1 MRDRLKRIA
10 ESRFRISTRLY
21 TGIGSAVVLTV
32 AASLVGWFS
41 INRVGDVQ
49 ERVNEGSVPAMVV
62 AFGVAQY
69 NSELVAAAPRI
80 AAATLEDLDSI
91 SADINETYSA
101 FDSELVV
108 ALESAA
114 TSPGQEQLVR
124 GLGVTLRSNIEEIK
138 MDRIELF
145 RLAELKSSL
154 QAQLTELRAEID
166 AALIPALDDQFF
178 YLMTGFQDIEEP
190 PSSRSDHLSEQELR
204 SYRFLAELQAN
215 ANISTQLLASAFGL
229 SDASTIEPLRERFE
243 ASSARIQRNISQ
255 LKESDPLLAD
265 EFDQLFERL
274 FILGGEQG
282 GFDLRESELQLLQLQ
297 EDLLERNRE
306 VAVDLLDHVNSL
318 VSAAEISVQDATEAS
333 EQAILTGRALLLVIS
348 AISIGGGLLIIYQ
361 VGRVLL
367 RRLAR
372 LSDWMRRMAGGN
384 LELTADVG
392 GRDEVAEMAAAL
404 EVFRR
409 HALEVQ
415 RLNLVEEM
423 AEQLQEKNAQLE
435 DVLADLQ
442 RAQDQIVMREKLAA
456 LGELTAGV
464 AHEIKNP
471 LNFVKNFS
479 EASEELI
486 EELNEILEEIG
497 DSISEDQRSWIAEI
511 QGDLSGNLGRIRS
524 HGDRANRIVTDMLSM
539 GRDTGEWQMANI
551 NNLLEEHARLAY
563 HSARATDSEFQLD
576 LQHDLDEEV
585 GEMWVIARDLS
596 RVFLNM
602 VGNACD
608 ATDEKRREI
617 WGAAEENEPYGE
629 SYSPLLW
636 LSTKRTEEHVEI
648 RIKDNGNGIPPD
660 VADKI
665 FNPFFTTKPTDRGT
679 GLGLAISSD
688 IVRQHGGTISVDS
701 EIGEYTEMLITL
713 PTELPEEPPAG
724 PSEQVDAASA
734 I

>member
-1 MRDRLKRIA
+1 M
-10 ESRFRISTRLY
+10 
-21 TGIGSAVVLTV
+21 
-32 AASLVGWFS
+32 
-41 INRVGDVQ
+41 Q
-49 ERVNEGSVPAMVV
+49 
-62 AFGVAQY
+62 
-69 NSELVAAAPRI
+69 
-80 AAATLEDLDSI
+80 
-91 SADINETYSA
+91 AD
-101 FDSELVV
+101 
-108 ALESAA
+108 
-114 TSPGQEQLVR
+114 
-124 GLGVTLRSNIEEIK
+124 
-138 MDRIELF
+138 
-145 RLAELKSSL
+145 
-154 QAQLTELRAEID
+154 
-166 AALIPALDDQFF
+166 
-178 YLMTGFQDIEEP
+178 
-190 PSSRSDHLSEQELR
+190 
-204 SYRFLAELQAN
+204 

-243 ASSARIQRNISQ
+243 ATAGRIQRSISQ
-255 LKESDPLLAD
+255 LRQSDPVLAD
-265 EFDQLFERL
+265 EFEDIFGRL

-282 GFDLRESELQLLQLQ
+282 GFDLRESELRLLLSQ
-297 EDLLERNRE
+297 EDLLERSRE
-306 VAVDLLDHVNSL
+306 VAADLLENVNSL
-318 VSAAEISVQDATEAS
+318 VAAAEISVQDATEAS
-333 EQAILTGRALLLVIS
+333 EQAISTGRTLLLILS
-348 AISIGGGLLIIYQ
+348 AFSVLGGLLIIYQ

-372 LSDWMRRMAGGN
+372 LSDWMRRMADGD

-392 GRDEVAEMAAAL
+392 GRDEVADMAAAL

-435 DVLADLQ
+435 EVLADLQ
-442 RAQDQIVMREKLAA
+442 RAQDQIVTREKLAA

-486 EELNEILEEIG
+486 EELSEILDEIG
-497 DSISEDQRSWIAEI
+497 DDISEEQKSWISEI
-511 QGDLSGNLGRIRS
+511 RGDLSSNLERIRS

-539 GRDTGEWQMANI
+539 GRDTGEWQIADVNK
-551 NNLLEEHARLAY
+551 LLEEHARLAY
-563 HSARATDSEFQLD
+563 HSARAVDSEFQLD
-576 LQHDLDEEV
+576 LQHDLAPDV
-585 GEMWVIARDLS
+585 GEMRVIPRDLS

-608 ATDEKRREI
+608 ATDEKRREV
-617 WGAAEENEPYGE
+617 WGAAEENEPYGG
-629 SYSPLLW
+629 SYSPTLW
-636 LSTKRTEEHVEI
+636 LSTRRTDEHVEI

-701 EIGEYTEMLITL
+701 KTGEYTEMLIAL
-713 PTELPEEPPAG
+713 PVELPEASVVG
-724 PSEQVDAASA
+724 ASEQGDAAEA
-734 I
+734 G

>member
-1 MRDRLKRIA
+1 MRDWIKRIV

-21 TGIGSAVVLTV
+21 SGIGAAVVLTV

-41 INRVGDVQ
+41 INRVGEVQ
-49 ERVNEGSVPAMVV
+49 ERVNEGSVPAMAV
-62 AFGVAQY
+62 AFSVAQY
-69 NSELVAAAPRI
+69 SGELVAAAPRI
-80 AAATLEDLDSI
+80 AAATPEDLDSVA
-91 SADINETYSA
+91 ADINETYAA
-101 FDSELVV
+101 FDSGLVV
-108 ALESAA
+108 LESTA
-114 TSPGQEQLVR
+114 TRPGQNQLVR

-138 MDRIELF
+138 FDRIELF
-145 RLAELKSSL
+145 QLDDLKSDL
-154 QAQLTELRAEID
+154 QAQLAELRAEID

-178 YLMTGFQDIEEP
+178 FLMTGYQDVGEP
-190 PSSRSDHLSEQELR
+190 PSSRADHLSEEELR
-204 SYRFLAELQAN
+204 KYRFLAELQAN

-243 ASSARIQRNISQ
+243 AAAGRIQRSISQ
-255 LKESDPLLAD
+255 LRESDPLLAD
-265 EFDQLFERL
+265 NFDRMFERL
-274 FILGGEQG
+274 FALGGERG
-282 GFDLRESELQLLQLQ
+282 GFDLRESELRLLQSQ
-297 EDLLERNRE
+297 EELLERSRE
-306 VAVDLLDHVNSL
+306 VAADLLDNVNSL
-318 VSAAEISVQDATEAS
+318 VSAAEISVQEATEAS

-348 AISIGGGLLIIYQ
+348 GISVGGGLLIIYQ

-384 LELTADVG
+384 LEFTADVG
-392 GRDEVAEMAAAL
+392 GRDEVADMAAAL

-415 RLNLVEEM
+415 RLNLVEQM
-423 AEQLQEKNAQLE
+423 AEELQEKNVQLE
-435 DVLADLQ
+435 EVLADLQ

-456 LGELTAGV
+456 LGALTAGV

-497 DSISEDQRSWIAEI
+497 DSISADQRSWIAEI
-511 QGDLSGNLGRIRS
+511 KGDLSANLERIRS
-524 HGDRANRIVTDMLSM
+524 HGDRANRIVSDMLSM

-576 LQHDLDEEV
+576 LQHDLDPDV
-585 GEMWVIARDLS
+585 GEMRVIARDLS

-629 SYSPLLW
+629 SYSPMLW

-688 IVRQHGGTISVDS
+688 IVRQHGGTINVDS
-701 EIGEYTEMLITL
+701 KIGEYTEMLITL

-734 I
+734 T

>member
-1 MRDRLKRIA
+1 MRNWFRRVA
-10 ESRFRISTRLY
+10 ERRFRISFRLY
-21 TGIGSAVVLTV
+21 SAISTAVVLTV

-41 INRVGDVQ
+41 ISRVGEVQ

-62 AFGVAQY
+62 AFSVAQY
-69 NSELVAAAPRI
+69 SGELVAAAPRI
-80 AAATLEDLDSI
+80 AAASPEDLD
-91 SADINETYSA
+91 AVVEDINETYEA
-101 FDSELVV
+101 FDSELIL
-108 ALESAA
+108 LESTAMR
-114 TSPGQEQLVR
+114 PGQNQLVR

-138 MDRIELF
+138 FDRIELF
-145 RLAELKSSL
+145 QLDDLKSDL
-154 QAQLTELRAEID
+154 QTQLDELRAEID

-178 YLMTGFQDIEEP
+178 YLLTGYRDVEEP
-190 PSSRSDHLSEQELR
+190 PAPRVAHLSEEQIR
-204 SYRFLAELQAN
+204 KYRFLAELQAN

-243 ASSARIQRNISQ
+243 AAAGRIQRSISQ
-255 LKESDPLLAD
+255 LRESDPLLAD
-265 EFDQLFERL
+265 DFVRLFERL
-274 FILGGEQG
+274 FTLGGDQG
-282 GFDLRESELQLLQLQ
+282 GFDLRESELRLLQSQ
-297 EDLLERNRE
+297 EELLTRSRQVAADLLSN
-306 VAVDLLDHVNSL
+306 VDSL
-318 VSAAEISVQDATEAS
+318 VSEAEISVQEATTAS
-333 EQAILTGRALLLVIS
+333 EEAILTGRALLLIIS

-361 VGRVLL
+361 IGRLLL

-372 LSDWMRRMAGGN
+372 LSDWMRRMARGN

-392 GRDEVAEMAAAL
+392 GRDEVADMAAAL
-404 EVFRR
+404 EVFRK

-415 RLNLVEEM
+415 RLNLVEM
-423 AEQLQEKNAQLE
+423 LAEELQEKNAQLE
-435 DVLADLQ
+435 EVLDDLQ

-497 DSISEDQRSWIAEI
+497 DSISSEQRSWIEEI
-511 QGDLSGNLGRIRS
+511 KVDLSGNLERIRS

-576 LQHDLDEEV
+576 MQHDLAPDV
-585 GEMWVIARDLS
+585 GELRVIPRDLS

-617 WGAAEENEPYGE
+617 WGETGEDEPYGE
-629 SYSPLLW
+629 AYSPMLW
-636 LSTKRTEEHVEI
+636 LSTKRTDEHVEI

-688 IVRQHGGTISVDS
+688 IVRQHGGTINVDS
-701 EIGEYTEMLITL
+701 KMGEYTEMLITL
-713 PTELPEEPPAG
+713 PTEIPEEPVGG
-724 PSEQVDAASA
+724 PSDQTDTAEAS
-734 I
+734 

>member
-1 MRDRLKRIA
+1 MRDWLRRVA

-21 TGIGSAVVLTV
+21 SGIGAAVVLTV

-41 INRVGDVQ
+41 INRVGEVQ
-49 ERVNEGSVPAMVV
+49 ERVNEGSVPAMAV
-62 AFGVAQY
+62 AFSVAQY
-69 NSELVAAAPRI
+69 SGELVAAAPRI
-80 AAATLEDLDSI
+80 AAASPEDLDTV
-91 SADINETYSA
+91 AEDINETYEA
-101 FDSELVV
+101 FDSELVL
-108 ALESAA
+108 LESTAA
-114 TSPGQEQLVR
+114 RPGQNQLVR

-138 MDRIELF
+138 FDRVELF
-145 RLAELKSSL
+145 QLDDLKSDL
-154 QAQLTELRAEID
+154 QAQLDELRAEID

-178 YLMTGFQDIEEP
+178 FLLTGYQDVEEP
-190 PSSRSDHLSEQELR
+190 PSTRAAHLSEEEIR
-204 SYRFLAELQAN
+204 KYRFLAELQAD

-229 SDASTIEPLRERFE
+229 SDTSTIEPLRERFE
-243 ASSARIQRNISQ
+243 AAAGRIQRSISQ
-255 LKESDPLLAD
+255 LREGDPLLAD
-265 EFDQLFERL
+265 EFDRLFERL
-274 FILGGEQG
+274 FMLGGEQG
-282 GFDLRESELQLLQLQ
+282 GFDLRESELRLLQSQ
-297 EDLLERNRE
+297 EELLARSREVAADLLEN
-306 VAVDLLDHVNSL
+306 VNSL
-318 VSAAEISVQDATEAS
+318 VSEAEVSVQEATAAS
-333 EQAILTGRALLLVIS
+333 EDAILTGRALLLVIS
-348 AISIGGGLLIIYQ
+348 AVSIGGGLLIIYQ
-361 VGRVLL
+361 IGRLLL

-392 GRDEVAEMAAAL
+392 GRDEVADMAAAL

-423 AEQLQEKNAQLE
+423 AEELQEKNAQLE
-435 DVLADLQ
+435 EVLDDLQ

-471 LNFVKNFS
+471 LNFVKNFA

-486 EELNEILEEIG
+486 GELDEILEEVG
-497 DSISEDQRSWIAEI
+497 DGVSAEQRSWLDEI
-511 QGDLSGNLGRIRS
+511 KGDLSGNLERIRS

-539 GRDTGEWQMANI
+539 GRDTGEWQSADVNK
-551 NNLLEEHARLAY
+551 LLEEHARLAY
-563 HSARATDSEFQLD
+563 HSARAADSEFQLD
-576 LQHDLDEEV
+576 LQHDLAPDV
-585 GEMWVIARDLS
+585 GELRVIPRDLS

-617 WGAAEENEPYGE
+617 WGETDEDEPYGE
-629 SYSPLLW
+629 AYSPMLL
-636 LSTKRTEEHVEI
+636 LSTKRTADHIEI
-648 RIKDNGNGIPPD
+648 RIKDNGNGIPAD

-701 EIGEYTEMLITL
+701 KEGEYTEMLIAL
-713 PTELPEEPPAG
+713 PTELPEEHLGG
-724 PSEQVDAASA
+724 PSEQADAAA
-734 I
+734 AT

>member
-1 MRDRLKRIA
+1 MRDWIKRIV

-21 TGIGSAVVLTV
+21 SGIGAAVVLTV

-41 INRVGDVQ
+41 INRVGEVQ
-49 ERVNEGSVPAMVV
+49 ERVNEGSVPAMAV
-62 AFGVAQY
+62 AFSVAQY
-69 NSELVAAAPRI
+69 SGELVAAAPRI
-80 AAATLEDLDSI
+80 AAATPEDLDSVA
-91 SADINETYSA
+91 ADINETYAA
-101 FDSELVV
+101 FDSGLVV
-108 ALESAA
+108 LESTA
-114 TSPGQEQLVR
+114 TRPGQNQLVR

-138 MDRIELF
+138 FDRIELF
-145 RLAELKSSL
+145 QLDDLKSDL
-154 QAQLTELRAEID
+154 QAQLAELRAEID

-178 YLMTGFQDIEEP
+178 FLMTGYQDVGEP
-190 PSSRSDHLSEQELR
+190 PSSRADHLSEEELR
-204 SYRFLAELQAN
+204 KYRFLAELQAN

-243 ASSARIQRNISQ
+243 AAAGRIQRSISQ
-255 LKESDPLLAD
+255 LRESDPLLAD
-265 EFDQLFERL
+265 NFDRMFERL
-274 FILGGEQG
+274 FALGGERG
-282 GFDLRESELQLLQLQ
+282 GFDLRESELRLLQSQ
-297 EDLLERNRE
+297 EELLERSRE
-306 VAVDLLDHVNSL
+306 VAADLLDNVNSL
-318 VSAAEISVQDATEAS
+318 VSAAEISVQEATEAS

-348 AISIGGGLLIIYQ
+348 GISVVGGLLIIYQ

-497 DSISEDQRSWIAEI
+497 DSISEDQKSWIAEI
-511 QGDLSGNLGRIRS
+511 QGDLSGNLERIRS

-539 GRDTGEWQMANI
+539 GRDTGEWQLANI

-563 HSARATDSEFQLD
+563 HSARAIDSEFQLD

-585 GEMWVIARDLS
+585 GEMRVIPRDLS

-629 SYSPLLW
+629 SYSPMLW

-701 EIGEYTEMLITL
+701 EIGGYTEMLVTL

-734 I
+734 T

>member
-1 MRDRLKRIA
+1 MRDWLRRIA
-10 ESRFRISTRLY
+10 DSRFRISTRLY
-21 TGIGSAVVLTV
+21 SAIGAAVVATV

-41 INRVGDVQ
+41 INRVGEVQ
-49 ERVNEGSVPAMVV
+49 EQVNEGSVPAMAV
-62 AFGVAQY
+62 AFSVAQY
-69 NSELVAAAPRI
+69 SGELIAAAPRI
-80 AAATLEDLDSI
+80 AAASPEDLD
-91 SADINETYSA
+91 AVVEDINETYAA
-101 FDSELVV
+101 FDSGLVL
-108 ALESAA
+108 LESTAA
-114 TSPGQEQLVR
+114 RPGQNQLVR
-124 GLGVTLRSNIEEIK
+124 GLGITLRANIEEIK
-138 MDRIELF
+138 FDRVELF
-145 RLAELKSSL
+145 QLDDLKSEL
-154 QAQLTELRAEID
+154 QAQLDELRAEID

-178 YLMTGFQDIEEP
+178 FLLTGYRDVDEP
-190 PSSRSDHLSEQELR
+190 PSARAAHLSEEEIR
-204 SYRFLAELQAN
+204 KYRFLAELQAN

-243 ASSARIQRNISQ
+243 AAAGRIRRSISQ
-255 LKESDPLLAD
+255 LSQSDPLLAA
-265 EFDQLFERL
+265 EFDRL
-274 FILGGEQG
+274 FGRLFTLGGEQG
-282 GFDLRESELQLLQLQ
+282 GFDLRESELRLLQSQ
-297 EDLLERNRE
+297 EELLGRSRQVAADLLEN
-306 VAVDLLDHVNSL
+306 VNSL
-318 VSAAEISVQDATEAS
+318 VSAAEVSVQEATAAS
-333 EQAILTGRALLLVIS
+333 EDAILTGRALLLIIS

-361 VGRVLL
+361 IGRVLL

-372 LSDWMRRMAGGN
+372 LSDWMRRMADGN

-392 GRDEVAEMAAAL
+392 GRDEVADMAAAL

-415 RLNLVEEM
+415 RLNLVEQM
-423 AEQLQEKNAQLE
+423 AEELQGKNAQLE
-435 DVLADLQ
+435 EVLSDLQ

-497 DSISEDQRSWIAEI
+497 DSISSEHRSWIEEI
-511 QGDLSGNLGRIRS
+511 KSDLSGNLERIRS

-539 GRDTGEWQMANI
+539 GRDTGELQLADV

-563 HSARATDSEFQLD
+563 HSARAVDSEFQLD
-576 LQHDLDEEV
+576 LQHDLDPEV
-585 GEMWVIARDLS
+585 GEMQIIPRDMS
-596 RVFLNM
+596 RVFLNI

-617 WGAAEENEPYGE
+617 WGEAGEDEPYGE
-629 SYSPLLW
+629 SYSPMLW
-636 LSTKRTEEHVEI
+636 LSTKRTDENVEI

-688 IVRQHGGTISVDS
+688 IVRQHGGTINVDS
-701 EIGEYTEMLITL
+701 KVGEYTEMLITL
-713 PTELPEEPPAG
+713 PLEPAEEPVGG
-724 PSEQVDAASA
+724 PSDHSDAAGAS
-734 I
+734 

>member
-1 MRDRLKRIA
+1 MRDWIKRIV

-21 TGIGSAVVLTV
+21 SGIGAAVVLTV

-41 INRVGDVQ
+41 INRVGEVQ
-49 ERVNEGSVPAMVV
+49 ERVNEGSVPAMAV
-62 AFGVAQY
+62 AFSVAQY
-69 NSELVAAAPRI
+69 SGELVAAAPRI
-80 AAATLEDLDSI
+80 AAATPEDLDSVA
-91 SADINETYSA
+91 ADINETYAA
-101 FDSELVV
+101 FDSGLVV
-108 ALESAA
+108 LESTA
-114 TSPGQEQLVR
+114 TRPGQNQLVR

-138 MDRIELF
+138 FDRIELF
-145 RLAELKSSL
+145 QLDDLKSDL
-154 QAQLTELRAEID
+154 QAQLAELRAEID

-178 YLMTGFQDIEEP
+178 FLMTGYQDVGEP
-190 PSSRSDHLSEQELR
+190 PSSRADHLSEEELR
-204 SYRFLAELQAN
+204 KYRFLAELQAN

-243 ASSARIQRNISQ
+243 AAAGRIQRSISQ
-255 LKESDPLLAD
+255 LRESDPLLAD
-265 EFDQLFERL
+265 NFDRMFERL
-274 FILGGEQG
+274 FALGGERG
-282 GFDLRESELQLLQLQ
+282 GFDLRESELRLLQSQ
-297 EDLLERNRE
+297 EELLERSRE
-306 VAVDLLDHVNSL
+306 VAADLLDNVNSL
-318 VSAAEISVQDATEAS
+318 VSAAEISVQEATEAS

-348 AISIGGGLLIIYQ
+348 GISVVGGLLIIYQ

-497 DSISEDQRSWIAEI
+497 DSISEDQKSWIAEI
-511 QGDLSGNLGRIRS
+511 QGDLSGNLERIRS

-539 GRDTGEWQMANI
+539 GRDTGEWQLANI

-563 HSARATDSEFQLD
+563 HSARAIDSEFQLD
-576 LQHDLDEEV
+576 LQHDLDEEM
-585 GEMWVIARDLS
+585 GEMRVIPRDLS

-629 SYSPLLW
+629 SYSPMLW

-701 EIGEYTEMLITL
+701 EIGGYTEMLVTL

-734 I
+734 T

>member
-1 MRDRLKRIA
+1 MRDWIKRIL

-21 TGIGSAVVLTV
+21 SGIGAAVVLTV

-41 INRVGDVQ
+41 INRVGEVQ
-49 ERVNEGSVPAMVV
+49 ERVNEGSVPAMAE
-62 AFGVAQY
+62 AFSVAQY
-69 NSELVAAAPRI
+69 SGELVAAAPRI
-80 AAATLEDLDSI
+80 AAATPEDLDSVA
-91 SADINETYSA
+91 ADINETYAA
-101 FDSELVV
+101 FDSGLVV
-108 ALESAA
+108 LESTA
-114 TSPGQEQLVR
+114 TRPGQNQLVR

-138 MDRIELF
+138 FDRIELF
-145 RLAELKSSL
+145 HLDDLKSDL
-154 QAQLTELRAEID
+154 QAQLGELRAEID

-178 YLMTGFQDIEEP
+178 FLMTGYQDVEEP
-190 PSSRSDHLSEQELR
+190 PSSRADHLSEEELR
-204 SYRFLAELQAN
+204 KYRFLAELQAN

-243 ASSARIQRNISQ
+243 AAAGRIQRSISQ
-255 LKESDPLLAD
+255 LRESDPLLAD
-265 EFDQLFERL
+265 NFDRMFERL
-274 FILGGEQG
+274 FTLGGEQG
-282 GFDLRESELQLLQLQ
+282 GFDLRESELLLLQSQ
-297 EDLLERNRE
+297 EELLERSRE
-306 VAVDLLDHVNSL
+306 VAADLLDNVNSL
-318 VSAAEISVQDATEAS
+318 VSAAEISVQEATEAS

-348 AISIGGGLLIIYQ
+348 GISIGGGLLIIYQ

-372 LSDWMRRMAGGN
+372 LSDWMRRMADGN

-392 GRDEVAEMAAAL
+392 GRDEVADMAAAL

-423 AEQLQEKNAQLE
+423 AEELQEKNAQLE
-435 DVLADLQ
+435 EVLVDLQ

-497 DSISEDQRSWIAEI
+497 DSISADQRSWIAEI
-511 QGDLSGNLGRIRS
+511 KGDLSANLERIRS
-524 HGDRANRIVTDMLSM
+524 HGDRANRIVSDMLSM

-551 NNLLEEHARLAY
+551 NNLLEEHARLSY

-576 LQHDLDEEV
+576 LQHDLDPDV
-585 GEMWVIARDLS
+585 GEMRVIARDLS

-629 SYSPLLW
+629 SYSPMLW

-688 IVRQHGGTISVDS
+688 IVRQHGGTINVDS
-701 EIGEYTEMLITL
+701 KIGEYTEMLITL

-734 I
+734 T

>member
-1 MRDRLKRIA
+1 MRDWLKRIA
-10 ESRFRISTRLY
+10 ESRFRVSTRLY
-21 TGIGSAVVLTV
+21 SVIGTAVVLTV

-49 ERVNEGSVPAMVV
+49 ERVNEGSVPAMAV
-62 AFGVAQY
+62 AFSVAQY
-69 NSELVAAAPRI
+69 SGELISASPRI
-80 AAATLEDLDSI
+80 AAATPEDLDSVAA
-91 SADINETYSA
+91 SINETYAA
-101 FDSELVV
+101 FDSELV

-114 TSPGQEQLVR
+114 MRPGQNQLVR
-124 GLGVTLRSNIEEIK
+124 GLGVTFRSNIEEIK
-138 MDRIELF
+138 FDRLELF
-145 RLAELKSSL
+145 QLDDLKSGL
-154 QAQLTELRAEID
+154 QAQLDELRAEID

-178 YLMTGFQDIEEP
+178 FLMTGYRDLDEP
-190 PSSRSDHLSEQELR
+190 PSSRAEHLSEEELR
-204 SYRFLAELQAN
+204 KFRFLSELQAN

-243 ASSARIQRNISQ
+243 ASSARIQQNISQ
-255 LKESDPLLAD
+255 MRESDPLLAD
-265 EFDQLFERL
+265 EFDRLFERL
-274 FILGGEQG
+274 FALGGDQG
-282 GFDLRESELQLLQLQ
+282 GFDLRESELRLLQSQ
-297 EDLLERNRE
+297 EELLNRNRT
-306 VAVDLLDHVNSL
+306 VAADLLDNVNSL
-318 VSAAEISVQDATEAS
+318 VGAAEISVQEATQAS
-333 EQAILTGRALLLVIS
+333 ENAILTGQTLLLAIS
-348 AISIGGGLLIIYQ
+348 AISIVGGLLMIYQ

-372 LSDWMRRMAGGN
+372 LSDWMRGMAKGN

-392 GRDEVAEMAAAL
+392 GRDEIADMGAAV
-404 EVFRR
+404 EVFRQ

-415 RLNLVEEM
+415 RLNLVELL
-423 AEQLQEKNAQLE
+423 AEELQEKNAQLE
-435 DVLADLQ
+435 EVLADLQ

-497 DSISEDQRSWIAEI
+497 DSISADQKSWIAEI
-511 QGDLSGNLGRIRS
+511 KGDLGDNLERIRS

-551 NNLLEEHARLAY
+551 NDLLEEHARLAY

-576 LQHDLDEEV
+576 LQHDLDESV
-585 GEMWVIARDLS
+585 GEMRIIPRDLS

-608 ATDEKRREI
+608 ATDEKRRQI
-617 WGAAEENEPYGE
+617 WGASEEDEPYGE
-629 SYSPLLW
+629 SYSPTLW
-636 LSTKRTEEHVEI
+636 VSTRRTEDQVEI

-713 PTELPEEPPAG
+713 PTELPEEPTPA
-724 PSEQVDAASA
+724 PSQEVDASA
-734 I
+734 AT

>member
-1 MRDRLKRIA
+1 MRDWLKRIA

-21 TGIGSAVVLTV
+21 SGIGAAVVLTF

-49 ERVNEGSVPAMVV
+49 ERVNEGSVPAMAV
-62 AFGVAQY
+62 AFSVAQF
-69 NSELVAAAPRI
+69 SGELIAASPRI
-80 AAATLEDLDSI
+80 AAATPEDLDSVAA
-91 SADINETYSA
+91 SINETYAA
-101 FDSELVV
+101 FDSELV
-108 ALESAA
+108 ALETTAMR
-114 TSPGQEQLVR
+114 PGQNQLVR

-138 MDRIELF
+138 FDRLELF
-145 RLAELKSSL
+145 QLDGLKSDL
-154 QAQLTELRAEID
+154 QTQLDELRAEID

-178 YLMTGFQDIEEP
+178 FLMTGYQDLGEP
-190 PSSRSDHLSEQELR
+190 ASSRAEHLSEEELR
-204 SYRFLAELQAN
+204 KFRFLSELQAN

-255 LKESDPLLAD
+255 LVESDPLLAN
-265 EFDQLFERL
+265 EFDRLFERL
-274 FILGGEQG
+274 FALGGEQG
-282 GFDLRESELQLLQLQ
+282 GFDLRESELRLLQSQ
-297 EDLLERNRE
+297 EELLNRNRA
-306 VAVDLLDHVNSL
+306 VAADLLDNVNSL
-318 VSAAEISVQDATEAS
+318 VGAAEASVQEATQAS
-333 EQAILTGRALLLVIS
+333 ENAILTGQTLLLVIS
-348 AISIGGGLLIIYQ
+348 AISIVGGLLIIYQ

-372 LSDWMRRMAGGN
+372 LSDWMRGMAKGN

-392 GRDEVAEMAAAL
+392 GRDEIADMGAAV
-404 EVFRR
+404 EVFRQ

-415 RLNLVEEM
+415 RLNLVELL
-423 AEQLQEKNAQLE
+423 AEELQEKNEQLE

-442 RAQDQIVMREKLAA
+442 RAQDQIVIREKLAA

-497 DSISEDQRSWIAEI
+497 DSISEEQKSWIAEI
-511 QGDLSGNLGRIRS
+511 KGDLGDNLERIRS

-539 GRDTGEWQMANI
+539 GRETGEWQMANI

-576 LQHDLDEEV
+576 LQPDLDEEV
-585 GEMWVIARDLS
+585 GELRVIPRDLG

-617 WGAAEENEPYGE
+617 WGASEENEPYGE
-629 SYSPLLW
+629 SYSPTLW
-636 LSTKRTEEHVEI
+636 LRTQRTEDQVEI
-648 RIKDNGNGIPPD
+648 RIRDNGNGIPPD

-713 PTELPEEPPAG
+713 PTELPEEPTPV
-724 PSEQVDAASA
+724 PSQEVDAAA
-734 I
+734 AT

>member
-1 MRDRLKRIA
+1 MRDWLKRVA

-91 SADINETYSA
+91 SADINETYAA

-114 TSPGQEQLVR
+114 TRPGQEQLVR

-145 RLAELKSSL
+145 RLAELKSGL
-154 QAQLTELRAEID
+154 QAQLTELRAGID

-265 EFDQLFERL
+265 EFDQLFGRL

-318 VSAAEISVQDATEAS
+318 VRAAETSVQDATQAS
-333 EQAILTGRALLLVIS
+333 EQAILTGRALLLAIS
-348 AISIGGGLLIIYQ
+348 AISIVGGLLIILQ

-497 DSISEDQRSWIAEI
+497 DSISEDQKSWIAEI
-511 QGDLSGNLGRIRS
+511 QGDLSGNLERIRS

-539 GRDTGEWQMANI
+539 GRDTGEWQLANI

-563 HSARATDSEFQLD
+563 HSARATNSEFQLD
-576 LQHDLDEEV
+576 LQHDLDEEM
-585 GEMWVIARDLS
+585 GEMRVIPRDLS

-629 SYSPLLW
+629 SYSPILW
-636 LSTKRTEEHVEI
+636 LSTRRTEEQVEI

-701 EIGEYTEMLITL
+701 KIGEYTEMLITL
-713 PTELPEEPPAG
+713 PTELTEEPPAG

-734 I
+734 T